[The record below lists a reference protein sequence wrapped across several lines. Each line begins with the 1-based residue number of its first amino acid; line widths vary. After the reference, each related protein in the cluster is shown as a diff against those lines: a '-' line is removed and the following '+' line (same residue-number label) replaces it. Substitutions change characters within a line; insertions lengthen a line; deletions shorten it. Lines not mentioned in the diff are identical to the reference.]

1 MRVPFK
7 DKKKYLK
14 EERSKG
20 NQQEVEFEVGWL
32 MKEYDDRGHGN
43 AVSLYALDKG
53 QALHI
58 DNRGTR
64 ADVAVQSCYVVEYMF
79 SDTINSV
86 VFTDDDLEG
95 AIDYTL
101 KLIALAKA

>member
-1 MRVPFK
+1 MQVPFK

-14 EERSKG
+14 DELKKLEG
-20 NQQEVEFEVGWL
+20 FEIGWV
-32 MKEYDDRGHGN
+32 MKEYDDEEHGN
-43 AVSLYALDKG
+43 SVSLYGLDKG
-53 QALHI
+53 QAFGI
-58 DNRGTR
+58 DSKGTR
-64 ADVAVQSCYVVEYMF
+64 ATVALQSCYVVEYMF
-79 SDTINSV
+79 NETGNSV